1 MDTMMYSRNILSIKD
16 VRATMNSKEL
26 KKMVFEH
33 RKKKRSIEGLL
44 ARGRIEKKNN
54 DRKG

>member
-1 MDTMMYSRNILSIKD
+1 MMYSRNILSIKD

-33 RKKKRSIEGLL
+33 RKKK
-44 ARGRIEKKNN
+44 KVN
-54 DRKG
+54 